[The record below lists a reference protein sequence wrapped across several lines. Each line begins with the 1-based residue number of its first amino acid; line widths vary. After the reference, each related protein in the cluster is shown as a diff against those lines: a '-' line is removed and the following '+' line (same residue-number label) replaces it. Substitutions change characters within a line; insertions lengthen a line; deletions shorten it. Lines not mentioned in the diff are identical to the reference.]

1 MFRCC
6 VAQHR
11 SIAAGTST
19 DAYTGELTTLITD
32 AAEFTDDALVDDGDD
47 LTWKLTG
54 FQWQTTKGTGDD
66 KGAPHTSTA
75 DFAGIT

>member
-54 FQWQTTKGTGDD
+54 FQWQTTKRAREMT
-66 KGAPHTSTA
+66 KEPRTPVQLTSQA
-75 DFAGIT
+75 